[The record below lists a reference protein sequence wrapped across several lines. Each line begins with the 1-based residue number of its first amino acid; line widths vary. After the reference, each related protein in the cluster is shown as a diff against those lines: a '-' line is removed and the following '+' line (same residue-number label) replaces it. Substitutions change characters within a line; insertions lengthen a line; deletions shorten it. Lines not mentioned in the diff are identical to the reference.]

1 MLEKLK
7 QAINKGIYISLVFTA
22 ISKAFDTINHD
33 LLPATLKA
41 YGFLASA
48 LDLICSYLKE

>member
-7 QAINKGIYISLVFTA
+7 QAIDKGIYISLVFTA

-48 LDLICSYLKE
+48 LDLMCSYLKE

>member
-7 QAINKGIYISLVFTA
+7 QAIDKGIYIYLVFMD
-22 ISKAFDTINHD
+22 ISKAFNTINHD
-33 LLPATLKA
+33 VLPATLKA

-48 LDLICSYLKE
+48 LDLIYSYLKE

>member
-1 MLEKLK
+1 MLEKQK
-7 QAINKGIYISLVFTA
+7 QAIDKGIYIYLVFMD
-22 ISKAFDTINHD
+22 ISKAFNTINHD

-48 LDLICSYLKE
+48 LDLIYSYLKE

>member
-1 MLEKLK
+1 MLEKQK
-7 QAINKGIYISLVFTA
+7 QAIDKGIYIYLVFID
-22 ISKAFDTINHD
+22 ISKAFNTINHD

-48 LDLICSYLKE
+48 LDLIYSYLKE